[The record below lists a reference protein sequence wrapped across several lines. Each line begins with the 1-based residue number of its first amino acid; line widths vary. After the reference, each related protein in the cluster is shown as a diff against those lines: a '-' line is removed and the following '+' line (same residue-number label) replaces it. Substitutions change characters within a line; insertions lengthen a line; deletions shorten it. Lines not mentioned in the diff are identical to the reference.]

1 MIYFKKISKAK
12 NYLHF
17 KEIRKIQKMKNNRF
31 RKRVN
36 NLKIN
41 MNQKIQLFNQNQ
53 KHK

>member
-12 NYLHF
+12 NYLLF